1 MCKHLTEP
9 KYEHVHKGTFQWHGG
24 GLEILDETVKIELT
38 LSQNLR
44 WITMQDQTIKMKAVE
59 NIFSK
64 GRSTKLVYEMLINN
78 ITDNKYKTMSL
89 CNVFVN

>member
-1 MCKHLTEP
+1 
-9 KYEHVHKGTFQWHGG
+9 
-24 GLEILDETVKIELT
+24 
-38 LSQNLR
+38 
-44 WITMQDQTIKMKAVE
+44 MQDQTIKMKAVE